1 MKTRTYDVN
10 VQLPNTTYK
19 IKAQYNN
26 TTVSNTITI
35 LNSKTVLYVV
45 KTGGDDDN
53 NDGKSWGT
61 AYATLGKAIKTA
73 NSLVPSENNQIE
85 IWMQT
90 GEYTNISSELKT
102 LTNYISIYGGFT
114 GSEDLKTE
122 RSSNNLYPNQGT
134 IITTNNARRVFNLN
148 YASKTAIKQ
157 NTCIID
163 NITFKK
169 CRDGTKGSAFYLKY
183 ASVNIQNC
191 NFIDNTAGS
200 YGGSICSDYSSPTIK
215 NCTFKF
221 VDYADGKLSTTTNNR
236 GSIYINYISED
247 SKAKTTINNCVFE
260 NLVNS
265 TTSGAAI
272 SLGTSEKNDII
283 ISNSHFR
290 NNTVNISAKSG
301 GAIYI
306 DSNSKVDILNSYIYD
321 NNCNDKTY
329 YGAGIRIT
337 NNATITVNL
346 DNVIFKDNK
355 NNSADATNKTKD
367 YPIQNLCIID
377 KTVASDWNITLNMTK
392 CTIDNN
398 WTTAYCY
405 GLFASTNDSSY
416 KDMTFSDNPIIN

>member
-1 MKTRTYDVN
+1 MKTEQFN
-10 VQLPNTTYK
+10 IKKPNTQYSFKTITYK
-19 IKAQYNN
+19 GY
-26 TTVSNTITI
+26 TSNTII
-35 LNSKTVLYVV
+35 INSKTVFYV
-45 KTGGDDDN
+45 KPPIDGGYDD
-53 NDGKSWGT
+53 NDGKSWNT
-61 AYATLGKAIKTA
+61 AYATLGKALETA
-73 NSLVPSENNQIE
+73 KSLVPSENNQIE

-90 GEYTNISSELKT
+90 GEYTISSELKT

-134 IITTNNARRVFNLN
+134 IITTNNARRVFNLD

-200 YGGSICSDYSSPTIK
+200 YGGSICSDYSSPTIE

-221 VDYADGKLSTTTNNR
+221 VDYADDKLSTTTNNR

-247 SKAKTTINNCVFE
+247 AKAKTIINNCVFE

-272 SLGTSEKNDII
+272 CLGTSEKNDII

-290 NNTVNISAKSG
+290 NNTVNISNKSG

-329 YGAGIRIT
+329 YGAGIRIV
-337 NNATITVNL
+337 NNANITVNL

-355 NNSADATNKTKD
+355 NNSTDATNQTKT

-377 KTVASDWNITLNMTK
+377 KTAASNWNILLNMTK
-392 CTIDNN
+392 CTIDTN
-398 WTTAYCY
+398 WTKAYCS
-405 GLFASTNDSSY
+405 GSFSTTSNSSY
-416 KDMTFSDNPIIN
+416 KDMTFSDDPIIN